1 MKKKLFYSCVDCLI
15 PSPLSEQHMVIKK
28 KAEAENGIISAY
40 ASEEVRFA
48 SNQPWIFIKL
58 KETKGL
64 DGVIFFSVD
73 QFLYGDH
80 FNLKL
85 FKNIIDYGYE
95 IHFARENFS
104 FYKNIDKNEILNF
117 LISHDLIFRRE
128 QKELFNLV

>member
-1 MKKKLFYSCVDCLI
+1 MCRLFNSFTIIWTTHGY
-15 PSPLSEQHMVIKK
+15 KK
-28 KAEAENGIISAY
+28 KAEAENGIVTAY

-85 FKNIIDYGYE
+85 FKNTQYSKQT
-95 IHFARENFS
+95 NQLL
-104 FYKNIDKNEILNF
+104 K
-117 LISHDLIFRRE
+117 
-128 QKELFNLV
+128 

>member
-1 MKKKLFYSCVDCLI
+1 MKKKSFYSCVDCLI

-58 KETKGL
+58 KETQGL

-73 QFLYGDH
+73 QFLYGEH

-85 FKNIIDYGYE
+85 FKNIIDHGYE